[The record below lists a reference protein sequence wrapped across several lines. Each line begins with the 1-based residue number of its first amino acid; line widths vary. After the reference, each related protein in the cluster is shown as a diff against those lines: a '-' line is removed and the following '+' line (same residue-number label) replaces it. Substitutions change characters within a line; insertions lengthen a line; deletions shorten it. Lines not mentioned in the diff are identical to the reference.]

1 MWLFWT
7 SDFAAS
13 QAVAA
18 AFVSIALLQGR
29 QDAPPITVDSRS
41 KNKSEVVS
49 FLCGTSPI
57 QRSFQANSVV
67 IARGLVARSDL
78 NGKRCVI
85 TGSFSEA
92 SGRWPVRFDDSGEE
106 KISKTKT
113 SLERML
119 MNLKAIETTAN
130 GSNAHETRE
139 LKNIQA

>member
-1 MWLFWT
+1 VISLHHKPLLPH
-7 SDFAAS
+7 SS
-13 QAVAA
+13 Q
-18 AFVSIALLQGR
+18 SLCCRDGKTPLQL
-29 QDAPPITVDSRS
+29 AVDSRS

-92 SGRWPVRFDDSGEE
+92 SGRWPVRFVDSGEE
-106 KISKTKT
+106 KYIKD
-113 SLERML
+113 E
-119 MNLKAIETTAN
+119 NIVGED
-130 GSNAHETRE
+130 AHES
-139 LKNIQA
+139 